1 MANLAIINLQY
12 TSTLRCFDAFVGWGW
27 GPSSPRFSSA
37 SHLYWAPLSSLS
49 GRIRSVTVSFTGVS
63 MVSVKGVW
71 FSTVCTLY
79 HLTVRFWT
87 GATLWT
93 SHWSS
98 YCFPSVI
105 GPLWF
110 TVLMNTLS
118 GVSVEEDLHT
128 LKSAV
133 MNVHLLDISENEQK
147 KISVTE
153 KLTVNSDWEHYITL
167 STINLIYVAEWL
179 YVPFCQFWHSPC
191 DQILGF
197 GHGHCSLTGFP
208 SHPIMQ
214 DWSVTVNCN
223 RITVPHNN
231 SLWVELNRTFSLCTC

>member
-12 TSTLRCFDAFVGWGW
+12 TSTLRCFDEFVGWGW

-179 YVPFCQFWHSPC
+179 YVPFSVLTLSMWSDSGFWSWALLPHWLP
-191 DQILGF
+191 I
-197 GHGHCSLTGFP
+197 P
-208 SHPIMQ
+208 SHYAGLKCY
-214 DWSVTVNCN
+214 S
-223 RITVPHNN
+223 
-231 SLWVELNRTFSLCTC
+231 